1 MSTRLHISNTGN
13 SLFLHYKLFKFSS
26 RTQELLYFLNDNIFL
41 TNSIQIQPEYLFSR
55 FQNAFMCGK
64 STQSHIASNT
74 KFLHFVPRTITQLIS
89 YQFLRFLIMRSVIY
103 LIQVK
108 KSPNLFLLLCI
119 FFKWVLASLY
129 PYLRKIGK
137 THFYRFP
144 HKSTS

>member
-26 RTQELLYFLNDNIFL
+26 RTQELLYFLNFFL

-55 FQNAFMCGK
+55 FQNAFMCEK
-64 STQSHIASNT
+64 STHSHIASNT

-103 LIQVK
+103 FIQVK
-108 KSPNLFLLLCI
+108 KSLNLFLLLCI

-129 PYLRKIGK
+129 HYLRKIGK

-144 HKSTS
+144 HKNTS